1 MSFAGKAVLALFW
14 LMLVPWGAGTLF
26 FRKEKKMCHGQS
38 FLIGYVF
45 LFSVTELLTLPAIW
59 LKLPL
64 HVLSICY
71 AVIGVGAAGAGLWH
85 WREKCLGQEIDSSLY
100 VGETTETAD
109 DLEKYL
115 LQKTDECLSGD
126 EKIKSAEDS
135 DAGAEKRSW
144 FAGMW
149 VNLRNVSAWFW
160 IALILIAAQICVV
173 SLLAHIDADDAFYVA
188 TATTAVHTDSVFAV
202 NPYTGN
208 AYRKLPSRYVLSPF
222 PIFLAVISQLCSGLH
237 PAILAHAIF
246 PAVFLIMA
254 YLTLYQFAKL
264 FFQKDAD
271 ARGIFLILGC
281 VLTWFSGFSVYT
293 SGNFQ
298 MIRIWQ
304 GKGLLAAALLPL
316 SIWLCMKIV
325 MQKKPEF
332 PWYFLLLTNGACCL
346 VSSMGIML
354 SPLVMGIFAVMGA
367 VHCRDPKRIIKC
379 VLCCI
384 PSIVLGAV
392 YVLIK

>member
-14 LMLVPWGAGTLF
+14 LIVVPWGAGMLF
-26 FRKEKKMCHGQS
+26 FRKEKTLCHGQS

-45 LFSVTELLTLPAIW
+45 LFFVAELLTLPMIC

-71 AVIGVGAAGAGLWH
+71 AVIGVGTAGAGVWYQ
-85 WREKCLGQEIDSSLY
+85 REKYRKARENHEDGRTIKTAGGS
-100 VGETTETAD
+100 ETGT
-109 DLEKYL
+109 
-115 LQKTDECLSGD
+115 
-126 EKIKSAEDS
+126 
-135 DAGAEKRSW
+135 EKRS
-144 FAGMW
+144 GSVRLW
-149 VNLRNVSAWFW
+149 VRLRTISTWFW
-160 IALILIAAQICVV
+160 IAIILVAAQICVA
-173 SLLAHIDADDAFYVA
+173 SLLAHMDADDAFYVG
-188 TATTAVHTDSVFAV
+188 TATTAVHTDTIFSV

-208 AYRKLPSRYVLSPF
+208 AYKKLPSRYVLSPF
-222 PIFLAVISQLCSGLH
+222 PIFLAVISQLCGGLH
-237 PAILAHAIF
+237 PAITAHVIF
-246 PAVFLIMA
+246 PAVFLVMA
-254 YLTLYQFAKL
+254 YLVLYQFAKL
-264 FFQKDAD
+264 FFPENAD

-281 VLTWFSGFSVYT
+281 ALTWFSGFSVYT

-354 SPLVMGIFAVMGA
+354 SPLVMGIFAVMGS
-367 VHCRDPKRIIKC
+367 VHCREPKRIGKC
-379 VLCCI
+379 ILCCI
-384 PSIVLGAV
+384 PSIVLGAA

>member
-14 LMLVPWGAGTLF
+14 LMLVPWGAGTVF
-26 FRKEKKMCHGQS
+26 FRKEKTMSHGQS

-45 LFSVTELLTLPAIW
+45 LFFMSELLTLPMIW

-71 AVIGVGAAGAGLWH
+71 AVIGVGAAGAGVWH
-85 WREKCLGQEIDSSLY
+85 WK
-100 VGETTETAD
+100 V
-109 DLEKYL
+109 KYHKASVKHDGG
-115 LQKTDECLSGD
+115 KT
-126 EKIKSAEDS
+126 IKPAEDS
-135 DAGAEKRSW
+135 DTGAEKKTWS
-144 FAGMW
+144 AGLW
-149 VNLRNVSAWFW
+149 ARLRTISAWLW
-160 IALILIAAQICVV
+160 IALVLIAAQICVA
-173 SLLAHIDADDAFYVA
+173 SLLAHMDADDAFYVG
-188 TATTAVHTDSVFAV
+188 TATTAVHTDTIFSV

-222 PIFLAVISQLCSGLH
+222 PIFLAVISQLCGGLH
-237 PAILAHAIF
+237 PAIVAHVIF
-246 PAVFLIMA
+246 PAVFLVMA
-254 YLTLYQFAKL
+254 YLVLYQFAKL
-264 FFQKDAD
+264 FFPENAD
-271 ARGIFLILGC
+271 ARGIFLIFGC

-316 SIWLCMKIV
+316 SIWLCMKTM
-325 MQKKPEF
+325 MQKKPEL

-367 VHCRDPKRIIKC
+367 VHCREPKRIITC
-379 VLCCI
+379 ILCCI
-384 PSIVLGAV
+384 PSIVLGAA

>member
-14 LMLVPWGAGTLF
+14 LMLMPWGAGTLF
-26 FRKEKKMCHGQS
+26 FRKEKMMCHGQS

-45 LFSVTELLTLPAIW
+45 LFSVTELLTLPMIC

-64 HVLSICY
+64 HVLAICY
-71 AVIGVGAAGAGLWH
+71 AVIGVGTAGAGICC
-85 WREKCLGQEIDSSLY
+85 RK
-100 VGETTETAD
+100 V
-109 DLEKYL
+109 KYR
-115 LQKTDECLSGD
+115 KAGVKHDEG
-126 EKIKSAEDS
+126 KAIKA
-135 DAGAEKRSW
+135 AR
-144 FAGMW
+144 
-149 VNLRNVSAWFW
+149 LRNISGWLW
-160 IALILIAAQICVV
+160 IALILIAAQICVA
-173 SLLAHIDADDAFYVA
+173 SLLAHMDADDAFYVG
-188 TATTAVHTDSVFAV
+188 TATTAVHTDSVFAI

-222 PIFLAVISQLCSGLH
+222 PIFLAVISQLCGGLH
-237 PAILAHAIF
+237 PAILAHVIF
-246 PAVFLIMA
+246 PAVFLVMA
-254 YLTLYQFAKL
+254 YLTLYEFAKL
-264 FFQKDAD
+264 FFPKDAD
-271 ARGIFLILGC
+271 AKGIFLILGC
-281 VLTWFSGFSVYT
+281 ALTWFSGFSVYT

-325 MQKKPEF
+325 MQEKPEF

-367 VHCRDPKRIIKC
+367 VHCREPKRIIKC
-379 VLCCI
+379 ILCCL
-384 PSIVLGAV
+384 PSIVLGAA